1 MVAAAGPSR
10 VGGRPRRRR
19 KVEAEEEARR
29 ERRAR
34 LLLNSDLPP
43 EYDDLI
49 MELRG

>member
-1 MVAAAGPSR
+1 M
-10 VGGRPRRRR
+10 RPRRRR

-43 EYDDLI
+43 EYDDMI